1 MIVLGRWGMT
11 WLLVILGLAFFL
23 PGKESVAGET
33 GGLVFAASGPRQ
45 LALMAVSAQTPM
57 EAQMLG
63 EKLPT
68 PSGRQT
74 PGLVPGLPSLLE
86 QRDEGI
92 TLRLPQNFRISF
104 RYSHERAAGM
114 AERLFQPPVLFKYS
128 MEYRL
133 LPNLQVGMS
142 GFLYQPPQDQL
153 TYLQQRRT
161 ILGWG
166 PKLSYDLGR
175 WTFAFQTQMER
186 GLTDGTPGLQNWLRI
201 WYAF

>member
-1 MIVLGRWGMT
+1 MLGRRGMT
-11 WLLVILGLAFFL
+11 WLVVATGVVLITLGVKTTLAQSF
-23 PGKESVAGET
+23 GIAG
-33 GGLVFAASGPRQ
+33 FPSGYPP
-45 LALMAVSAQTPM
+45 LALLAVSGQTSM
-57 EAQMLG
+57 EAQMTG
-63 EKLPT
+63 ERPLTSTAPQSAKILPELA
-68 PSGRQT
+68 P
-74 PGLVPGLPSLLE
+74 LLE
-86 QRDEGI
+86 KDREGL

-104 RYSHERAAGM
+104 RYSHERSAGM
-114 AERLFQPPVLFKYS
+114 AEHLFQPPLLFKYS

-142 GFLYQPPQDQL
+142 GFLYQPPQDHL

-161 ILGWG
+161 VLGWG

-186 GLTDGTPGLQNWLRI
+186 GLNDGTPGLQNWLRI

>member
-1 MIVLGRWGMT
+1 MTVLGLRGMT
-11 WLLVILGLAFFL
+11 WLATVSLLVVMLWSSWPAVAQ
-23 PGKESVAGET
+23 VAGPA
-33 GGLVFAASGPRQ
+33 VFASGHRTFP
-45 LALMAVSAQTPM
+45 LMAVAAQSPL

-63 EKLPT
+63 DRPWS
-68 PSGRQT
+68 PPGRPH
-74 PGLVPGLPSLLE
+74 PGLLMDLQPLLE
-86 QRDEGI
+86 QSGEGV

-104 RYSHERAAGM
+104 RYHQERSPGM
-114 AERLFQPPVLFKYS
+114 AEHLIQPPVLFKYS

-142 GFLYQPPQDQL
+142 GFLYQPPADHL
-153 TYLQQRRT
+153 TFLQQRRLV
-161 ILGWG
+161 LGWG

-186 GLTDGTPGLQNWLRI
+186 GLSDGTPGLQNWLRI